1 MGFWSGVGNFVGG
14 LFGAGSGAGLVG
26 AGLNYYGAKEANKMN
41 QDMAREQMGFQRE
54 SNQIAMNFSAEQAQ
68 KQMDFQERMSSTSYQ
83 RAMADMEAAGLN
95 PILAFQQGGSS
106 TPGGASAQGVSSPG
120 AKAEY
125 RNQYAGAVA
134 SALQAMQIAAQIQQ
148 SAALTDLMKAELP
161 EKKATS
167 DVYDTRVG
175 KVLKWAEK
183 ILSPLGGAADT
194 AGKFFKYM
202 R

>member
-14 LFGAGSGAGLVG
+14 LFGAGSGAGMVG
-26 AGLNYYGAKEANKMN
+26 AGLNYFGAKEANRAN
-41 QDMAREQMGFQRE
+41 RDMAREQMSFQRD
-54 SNQIAMNFSAEQAQ
+54 SNREAMGFGADQAQ
-68 KQMDFQERMSSTSYQ
+68 KQMDFQERMSNTTYQ
-83 RAMADMEAAGLN
+83 RSMADMEAAGLN
-95 PILAFQQGGSS
+95 PILAFQQGGAS
-106 TPGGASAQGVSSPG
+106 TPGGASQQGVSSSG

-125 RNQYAGAVA
+125 RNQYAGAVS

-161 EKKATS
+161 EKRATG
-167 DVYDTRVG
+167 DVYDSKVG

-183 ILSPLGGAADT
+183 ILQPLGGAAS
-194 AGKFFKYM
+194 AASKFI